1 MATKREKKEDAK
13 RRIDESIPTF
23 PIPRYAPP
31 WIRIPNYIIRGAKE
45 LGKGLVEI
53 DPLNI
58 ISDDQVSSPAA
69 AGEQMMMAMVNDP
82 GFVLDA
88 AAVDLINNP
97 ERMLVSNG
105 QKMMEINGR
114 DVIRR
119 SGQFRRD
126 QVLPRLPGKRTRKK
140 TKTDK
145 SMSIAL
151 EQANKELRKQN
162 GKLRKGVTQADV
174 MRRAHRIRRKNS

>member
-1 MATKREKKEDAK
+1 MATKREKKEEAK
-13 RRIDESIPTF
+13 RLIDDSIPDF
-23 PIPRYAPP
+23 PIPRFAPAP
-31 WIRIPNYIIRGAKE
+31 IRTPNLIIRGAKE
-45 LGKGLVEI
+45 LAKGLVEI

-58 ISDDQVSSPAA
+58 ITDDQVSSPAA
-69 AGEQMMMAMVNDP
+69 SGEKLMMAMVNDP
-82 GFVLDA
+82 EFVLDA

-105 QKMMEINGR
+105 RSMMEINGR
-114 DVIRR
+114 DVIRS

-126 QVLPRLPGKRTRKK
+126 KLLNQSNGKRSRKK

-145 SMSIAL
+145 LMSAAL

-162 GKLRKGVTQADV
+162 GQLRKGVSQADV
-174 MRRAHRIRRKNS
+174 MRRAHRIRRKMS